1 MKAVS
6 KKLFSL
12 LLVAILLVSA
22 VPFQAMATS
31 GSVLT
36 LDANGG
42 LIGTALSTTQAV
54 TVGQPIGT
62 LPAAEVMSRA
72 NHSFTGWYKA
82 DGT

>member
-54 TVGQPIGT
+54 TVG
-62 LPAAEVMSRA
+62 
-72 NHSFTGWYKA
+72 
-82 DGT
+82 